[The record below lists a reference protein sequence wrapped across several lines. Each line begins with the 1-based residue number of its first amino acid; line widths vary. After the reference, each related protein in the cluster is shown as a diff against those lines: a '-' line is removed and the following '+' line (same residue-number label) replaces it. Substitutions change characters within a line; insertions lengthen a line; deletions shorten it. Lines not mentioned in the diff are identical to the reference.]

1 MYRRGEEELP
11 ARKMEVRHAKE
22 EGIVFDLL
30 KNPVKI
36 LVDEQNNV
44 TGMEIVDMELTEPG
58 EDGRRSV
65 KEIPGSKHEVKCD
78 MVVMALGT
86 GPNHEALK
94 ESSIVLTERNLI
106 QVEGTKTSLDNV
118 YAGGDAVTGAA
129 TVILAMEAGKKAAK
143 EIIERFAN

>member
-1 MYRRGEEELP
+1 
-11 ARKMEVRHAKE
+11 
-22 EGIVFDLL
+22 
-30 KNPVKI
+30 
-36 LVDEQNNV
+36 
-44 TGMEIVDMELTEPG
+44 MELKEAG

-65 KEIPGSKHEVKCD
+65 EEVKGSNHVVECD

-94 ESSIVLTERNLI
+94 DSNIVLTDKNLI
-106 QVEGTKTSLDNV
+106 EVTDLKTSLKNV

-143 EIIERFAN
+143 EIINLFS